1 MALARALE
9 RAGRRLAA
17 RAAPPLAAA
26 PPPPP
31 PPRGGADRRAYSHA
45 AAAPSGRPAAGGG
58 TVSADEAA
66 KFAALGAHWWDPA
79 GPFRALHQ
87 LNPTRVAFIRAALCD
102 LLALDAAAPVP
113 LAGVRL
119 LDVGCG
125 GGLLAEALARLGAEV
140 DGIDVAGEG
149 PAAAD
154 AHAALDPAL
163 APRLRYRVARVED
176 EAAAGARYDAVIA
189 SEVVEHVASVPAF
202 CAAAAACA
210 RPGGALV
217 LSTLA
222 RSPRAYALAVVAAE
236 RILGWAPPGTHEWR
250 RFVDPEELVLAVE
263 AGGGAALRLAAGMT
277 FDPLA
282 GRWRLSRDLGINYL
296 MAFQRAGGEAE
307 ASGEA
312 DAPGGGGAAAWR

>member
-9 RAGRRLAA
+9 RAGHRLAA
-17 RAAPPLAAA
+17 RVAPPLAAA
-26 PPPPP
+26 APPPP
-31 PPRGGADRRAYSHA
+31 PPRGGADRRAHSHA
-45 AAAPSGRPAAGGG
+45 AAAPSGRPAAAGGG
-58 TVSADEAA
+58 TVSAAEAA

-102 LLALDAAAPVP
+102 LLALDAAAPAP

-140 DGIDVAGEG
+140 DGIDVSEEG
-149 PAAAD
+149 PAAAA
-154 AHAALDPAL
+154 AHAALDPGL
-163 APRLRYRVARVED
+163 AGRLRYRVARVED
-176 EAAAGARYDAVIA
+176 EAAAGARYDAVVA
-189 SEVVEHVASVPAF
+189 SEVVEHVASVSAF

-236 RILGWAPPGTHEWR
+236 RVLGWAPPGTHEWR
-250 RFVDPEELVLAVE
+250 KFVDPEELVLAVE

-282 GRWRLSRDLGINYL
+282 DRWRLSRDLGINYL
-296 MAFQRAGGEAE
+296 MAFQRSGGDVEAGGEGDE
-307 ASGEA
+307 
-312 DAPGGGGAAAWR
+312 PGGGGAAA